1 MRTRTQWCSFTG
13 PTLLLYHHHHHPI
26 PSPCGS
32 HATPLAP
39 WRPEVPG
46 AGWRCSGPWCLVNTA
61 APPAPHMTS
70 GGRRG
75 GWVGG
80 RGGTGWVRGG
90 WRRWCPLLP
99 LLPLPLCAAKLP
111 TTSPQLC
118 HFSFVNPPFS
128 VSPNSPN
135 STHSSSPP
143 PNPRPLILTPPPPSL
158 KPVNCWCDPFKPRRH
173 SHCPH
178 RVQERHLDWGGGV

>member
-1 MRTRTQWCSFTG
+1 MFRALVFGKYSCTACT
-13 PTLLLYHHHHHPI
+13 
-26 PSPCGS
+26 S
-32 HATPLAP
+32 HDF
-39 WRPEVPG
+39 WGEE
-46 AGWRCSGPWCLVNTA
+46 GWL
-61 APPAPHMTS
+61 
-70 GGRRG
+70 G
-75 GWVGG
+75 GWK
-80 RGGTGWVRGG
+80 GGTGWVRGG

-143 PNPRPLILTPPPPSL
+143 PNPRPLFLTPPPPSL

-178 RVQERHLDWGGGV
+178 RVQERHLDWGEGCESVRGGGAKGGWPC